1 MITQDKLQTTKGHM
15 TMKKHIHTFIY
26 YFALVEFLMLVA
38 LFSGVQ
44 IVLPLPEAQEKQAKL
59 QEAQT
64 ILASSIFDAVEPKK
78 RKK

>member
-1 MITQDKLQTTKGHM
+1 MR
-15 TMKKHIHTFIY
+15 KHLNTFVY
-26 YFALVEFLMLVA
+26 YFALVELLLLVA

-64 ILASSIFDAVEPKK
+64 ILASSVFDAVEPKK
-78 RKK
+78 KKGK